1 MTKVET
7 EQGAAIGRYTANIG
21 NIRPHWVLTVY
32 DAGEWKIDGPY
43 WTFEMGRTALAY
55 LRVVLG
61 RQADLWVIES
71 DGCVGKWV
79 PEGKVVTGDEA
90 KND

>member
-1 MTKVET
+1 MIKT
-7 EQGAAIGRYTANIG
+7 EMEQSAAIRRYTANIG

-61 RQADLWVIES
+61 RQAELWTIES
-71 DGCVGKWV
+71 DGDVWKWV
-79 PEGKVVTGDEA
+79 PEGEVITKENE
-90 KND
+90 ND